1 MGDMRRRLYKYFP
14 ERKWAEAFL
23 EGEILFR
30 ALSFFREYEDANVRR
45 DQNEGVS
52 HFRPPDGLV
61 GYNHTQG
68 RSFTLPRHGFESS
81 ARANEIFVFCVST
94 IFSETLRARFDAVTC
109 VEILKIREFC
119 DRIKAALPPAATFA
133 ARRVQ
138 YYKQTDPPAERWA
151 LPDLIATSKFD
162 DYEWQSEYRFVFSL
176 TDALGFEKVTT
187 VLRSNHAVPDANAMA
202 HSDYPLKT
210 RSLQD
215 ICRLREFATSPES
228 EARLQKL
235 DE

>member
-1 MGDMRRRLYKYFP
+1 MRHRLYKYYP

-30 ALSFFREYEDANVRR
+30 ALSFFRNYEDANVRKDR
-45 DQNEGVS
+45 NEGVS
-52 HFRPPDGLV
+52 RYRPPYGLV

-68 RSFTLPRHGFESS
+68 RSFTLPNHGFESS
-81 ARANEIFVFCVST
+81 ARAQEIFVFCVST
-94 IFSETLRARFDAVTC
+94 VFGETLRARFDAVTC

-119 DRIKAALPPAATFA
+119 DRIRAALPTTATFF

-138 YYKQTDPPAERWA
+138 YCKPTDLPEARWA

-162 DYEWQSEYRFVFSL
+162 DYSWQSEYRFVFSL

-187 VLRSNHAVPDANAMA
+187 VLRSDHTMPDANAMA

-210 RSLQD
+210 RSLGD
-215 ICRLREFATSPES
+215 ICRLREFATSTES
-228 EARLQKL
+228 EARLQKM
-235 DE
+235 DG